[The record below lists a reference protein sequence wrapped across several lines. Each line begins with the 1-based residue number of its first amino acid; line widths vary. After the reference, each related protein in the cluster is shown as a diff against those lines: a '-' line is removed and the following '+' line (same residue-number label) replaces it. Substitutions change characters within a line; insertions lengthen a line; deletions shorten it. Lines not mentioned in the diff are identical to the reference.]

1 MNCAL
6 IDLHLHIDGSLNI
19 RWMYERALLRGIIPE
34 DTSFSDYYDRLFPAK
49 ESGIAIFDKFDV
61 PLAVMQCQEDIH
73 DACYTLVKELAEEGL
88 LYAELRFGPQ
98 LHTRNGLT
106 QEEALI
112 AALEGIHDAM
122 CNYPSIRV
130 NLLNA
135 FMHAGDSAKA
145 NEKEN
150 LETLYL
156 TEKYLGQGVAGLD
169 LAGYENNC
177 DLNEYASLF
186 QLAREKDIPFTIHA
200 GEMGNGENVLKAIDM
215 GAKRLGHGI
224 FAIQDPSYIKAIL
237 DNDVTLEICVT
248 SNRSFGFTYA
258 THPIR
263 QLMDKGIKVT
273 VNTDDGMFDLNN
285 LAYEHFVLK
294 KIGFSE
300 EELLQCTMNAVDAAF
315 LSEKEKNELRQKI
328 IKPVSMLQ

>member
-1 MNCAL
+1 MMKRYAL

-19 RWMYERALLRGIIPE
+19 RWMYERALLRGIVPA
-34 DTSFSDYYDRLFPAK
+34 DTSFFAYYDTLFPK
-49 ESGIAIFDKFDV
+49 EGSGSAIFDKFDV

-73 DACYTLVKELAEEGL
+73 DACYGLVKEIAEEGL

-98 LHTRNGLT
+98 LHTRKGLT
-106 QEEALI
+106 QEEALL
-112 AALEGIHDAM
+112 AALQGTHDAM
-122 CNYPSIRV
+122 RDYPIKV

-135 FMHAGDSAKA
+135 FMHAGDSASV

-150 LETLYL
+150 LETLRL

-177 DLNEYASLF
+177 DLYEYAPLF
-186 QLAREKDIPFTIHA
+186 ESAREKHIPYTIHA
-200 GEMGNGENVLKAIDM
+200 GEMGNGENVLKAIAM

-237 DNDVTLEICVT
+237 ENDVTLEVCVS
-248 SNRSFGFTYA
+248 SNRSFGFDYA

-263 QLMDKGIKVT
+263 ELIDQGVKVT
-273 VNTDDGMFDLNN
+273 INTDDGMFDLNN
-285 LAYEHFVLK
+285 LTYEYFVLK
-294 KIGFSE
+294 KIGMTDEQFMRCN
-300 EELLQCTMNAVDAAF
+300 LNAVEAAF
-315 LSEKEKNELRQKI
+315 LNDEEKAKLRK
-328 IKPVSMLQ
+328 KVLERL